1 LIEECR
7 IPLSAHR
14 SGPTDKII
22 RWSLSAQVSLLRPWG
37 GTLRRSAHHENGR
50 KEFPMEATMPSD
62 ALDTPRWSR
71 WAGGSMTALFVLFM
85 VFDTSI
91 KLMGLQIVDDT
102 LSQLGYPAG
111 LGFAI
116 GVLELVLL
124 VLYLI
129 PRTAILG
136 VVLFTGLFGGT
147 MATHLRAGSPV
158 FSHVLFGLYLG
169 ALAWGGL
176 WLRDARLRALFPVR
190 R

>member
-1 LIEECR
+1 
-7 IPLSAHR
+7 
-14 SGPTDKII
+14 
-22 RWSLSAQVSLLRPWG
+22 
-37 GTLRRSAHHENGR
+37 
-50 KEFPMEATMPSD
+50 MEATVPSD
-62 ALDTPRWSR
+62 VLGTSQWSR
-71 WAGGSMTALFVLFM
+71 WVGRIMTALFVLFM

-91 KLMGLQIVDDT
+91 KLMGLSIVDDT
-102 LSQLGYPAG
+102 LSQLGYRAG
-111 LGFAI
+111 LGLPI

-124 VLYLI
+124 VLYLV

-147 MATHLRAGSPV
+147 IATHLRAGSPA